1 VTAGH
6 PRSVS
11 GLVSTIS
18 TSLAARTKA
27 SGTVWPGGPP
37 VIFSATAAQLGAFGC
52 EQASPDAVLADVPVL
67 Q

>member
-1 VTAGH
+1 
-6 PRSVS
+6 
-11 GLVSTIS
+11 VSTIF

-37 VIFSATAAQLGAFGC
+37 VIFSATSHREIQLVHLGGGHNVD
-52 EQASPDAVLADVPVL
+52 PGL

>member
-1 VTAGH
+1 MTAGH

-11 GLVSTIS
+11 GPVSTIS

-37 VIFSATAAQLGAFGC
+37 VIFSATSHREIQLLPPGGGDNVD
-52 EQASPDAVLADVPVL
+52 PDL